1 MKSRFLFIGLFTMLF
16 QHILEVQVEL
26 HLMRQLL
33 RTSKNQDAIYV
44 YMHTLISGPIKS
56 CLSNSIR
63 KSGNFVILKCLK
75 WFQHDSLRAKP
86 GMISLFRFY
95 YFRNLKSLQCESP
108 KLLDLSL
115 IGRALKVKSFSK
127 SLTSNPG

>member
-1 MKSRFLFIGLFTMLF
+1 M
-16 QHILEVQVEL
+16 EL
-26 HLMRQLL
+26 HLLRQLL

-115 IGRALKVKSFSK
+115 IGRALKVKILLSPLHQIQADPGLSFYF
-127 SLTSNPG
+127 GV